1 MTVNISYNF
10 LWRDALLL
18 EIIFLIALSGYF
30 IQSVI
35 FIIGCSKKFP
45 KSESKELPDVS
56 VIIAA
61 RNEEENILR
70 CLKSLDKLE
79 YPEDKLQII
88 LVDDRSTDNTGNII
102 ENFIINK
109 PKFTKIVTR
118 KEIGRLKGKTN
129 ALANALEIATGEIIL
144 TSDAD
149 CVMAPTWVKTI
160 VSYYQDDVAMVHGFT
175 TQTAN
180 NFFSGMQAIDFIYL
194 LIVAAGMMN
203 LGTPISCIGNNMSYR
218 KKVYLEVGGYESLP
232 FSVTEDFN
240 LLKAIYKLKKYK
252 IIYPLDKDALVTSK
266 ACKDIKAL
274 YHQKKRWAV
283 GGLKAIWQGY
293 VLFVFGFLTNA
304 LVLLTPFFYSKVWLY
319 LLLFKLATDLFLLL
333 PAYKKL
339 GLLKDLKYFLAFE
352 IYYSLYVTL
361 LPFIVLFAGRTVSW
375 KGRKY

>member
-1 MTVNISYNF
+1 MLRRIT
-10 LWRDALLL
+10 LLI
-18 EIIFLIALSGYF
+18 EIVFLIAITGYF
-30 IQSVI
+30 VQSVL
-35 FIIGCSKKFP
+35 FIIGCSKKFSKIT
-45 KSESKELPDVS
+45 KSDDELPTVS
-56 VIIAA
+56 VIVAA
-61 RNEEENILR
+61 RNEEDNILN
-70 CLKSLDKLE
+70 CIKSLDKLE

-109 PKFTKIVTR
+109 PKFTMIVTK

-129 ALANALEIATGEIIL
+129 ALANAIEIANGEIIL

-149 CVMAPTWVKTI
+149 CTMVPTWVKTI
-160 VSYYQDDVAMVHGFT
+160 VSYYQEDVAMVHGFT
-175 TQTAN
+175 TQKADSI
-180 NFFSGMQAIDFIYL
+180 FSGMQAIDFIYL
-194 LIVAAGMMN
+194 LIVAAGTMN

-218 KKVYLEVGGYESLP
+218 KKVYDEVGGYENLP

-252 IIYPLDKDALVTSK
+252 IIYPLDKDALVTSIS
-266 ACKDIKAL
+266 CKNLKTL

-283 GGLKAIWQGY
+283 GGLKAVWQGY

-304 LVLLTPFFYSKVWLY
+304 LLLLTPFFYSKLMLY
-319 LLLFKLATDLFLLL
+319 LVLFKIFTDLFLLL

-339 GLLKDLKYFLAFE
+339 GLIKDLKYFPAFE
-352 IYYSLYVTL
+352 IYYCIYVTL
-361 LPFIVLFAGRTVSW
+361 LPLIVLFTGRTVKW